1 MKVGYKRDFH
11 HSYLILEEEGT
22 PDYEA
27 YPVRMLLNGSV
38 PGLLS
43 CQIHRVDNRAR
54 FYYEITSRQ
63 PFCDLC
69 EIRKLNKDNL
79 ALLIG
84 ALIRTMEE
92 LEGYLLD
99 PSHLLLSPEYIY
111 VNEAE
116 REVSFCFWP
125 GELEEEQ
132 SFLRLAEYLLP
143 KIDHQ
148 DQEAVVLGYQL
159 YRRVMEGNVDPGEI
173 RKELY
178 REAQASQICQE
189 EEEGLQKEEET
200 AGGLT
205 SEFLEEESRRR
216 KEVLETLLQEG
227 KGKKKKV
234 ASWKI
239 TACVTAV
246 ALAGILYFYLIRNR
260 LFFWPLYA
268 GVGTGLIFLIT
279 VVLLSGKIFE
289 RFSKR
294 IPKKEKREKDEE
306 NEEDKEE
313 KERRFVF
320 YAKPKEEIPDISE
333 DAPTTLL
340 SRPPQTEDF
349 GKLQGIYPPGTV
361 DIPLKEGT
369 MILGKRE
376 GAVDILLS
384 SPAVS
389 RVHAKIQCG
398 KTCRVFDLNSRNG
411 TYVNYTQAVDYE
423 GRTLQEGDTVTFA
436 DMVFRYVPPC
446 AFPRDGL

>member
-1 MKVGYKRDFH
+1 
-11 HSYLILEEEGT
+11 
-22 PDYEA
+22 
-27 YPVRMLLNGSV
+27 
-38 PGLLS
+38 
-43 CQIHRVDNRAR
+43 
-54 FYYEITSRQ
+54 
-63 PFCDLC
+63 
-69 EIRKLNKDNL
+69 
-79 ALLIG
+79 
-84 ALIRTMEE
+84 
-92 LEGYLLD
+92 
-99 PSHLLLSPEYIY
+99 
-111 VNEAE
+111 
-116 REVSFCFWP
+116 
-125 GELEEEQ
+125 
-132 SFLRLAEYLLP
+132 P

-178 REAQASQICQE
+178 REAHASQICQE

-200 AGGLT
+200 AGGLA

-227 KGKKKKV
+227 KEKKKKV

-246 ALAGILYFYLIRNR
+246 ALAGISYFYLIRNR

-333 DAPTTLL
+333 
-340 SRPPQTEDF
+340 
-349 GKLQGIYPPGTV
+349 
-361 DIPLKEGT
+361 
-369 MILGKRE
+369 
-376 GAVDILLS
+376 
-384 SPAVS
+384 
-389 RVHAKIQCG
+389 
-398 KTCRVFDLNSRNG
+398 
-411 TYVNYTQAVDYE
+411 
-423 GRTLQEGDTVTFA
+423 
-436 DMVFRYVPPC
+436 
-446 AFPRDGL
+446 